1 MYVCMCVELLWK
13 SLTEKKKEN
22 ELSREDQNN
31 SNHTRPLLPLNMH
44 LYSGTSQDSMQPA
57 GMGADT
63 QAVSSKSGP
72 IYDPDSFSVK

>member
-1 MYVCMCVELLWK
+1 
-13 SLTEKKKEN
+13 
-22 ELSREDQNN
+22 
-31 SNHTRPLLPLNMH
+31 
-44 LYSGTSQDSMQPA
+44 MQPA